1 MLANRVNLDFEK
13 SLNQND
19 PTLIDYKITNKLE
32 YIYFLFGENAPLYSM
47 QSYSKS
53 ELQYY
58 KDLLNTDAQVTS
70 DGDHNNWWGDL
81 SDFEKMRRINSKVDQ
96 TNWLID
102 EGLGIEGLKLV
113 LNEER
118 VFKQDMYYRAEY
130 GFSGLSNRIIHKGE
144 IKKLSKG
151 VIAPLLENII
161 SFGISFS
168 GSEYFI
174 CLNTILDGRFL
185 GGKIIR
191 VKDLSV
197 LVGIDESVLMGEID
211 RIIERI
217 KKYTGYQ
224 WGQFDSLFY
233 GNRGKYNWYKVVE
246 INQRKTM
253 GLVIKKCA
261 ELFGPGEFRV
271 SSLENEKKEHIKL
284 FVKEN
289 ALKTY
294 YVLD

>member
-13 SLNQND
+13 SLNQNN
-19 PTLIDYKITNKLE
+19 PTLIDNKITNRLE

-58 KDLLNTDAQVTS
+58 KDLLNTDAQVAS

-96 TNWLID
+96 TNWVID
-102 EGLGIEGLKLV
+102 EGLGIDGLSLV

-118 VFKQDMYYRAEY
+118 AFEQDMYFRAEY

-144 IKKLSKG
+144 IIKLSKG

-161 SFGISFS
+161 SFGITFS

-197 LVGIDESVLMGEID
+197 LVGIDEIVLMGEID

-261 ELFGPGEFRV
+261 ELFGPGEFKV
-271 SSLENEKKEHIKL
+271 SSLDNEKKKHIKL
-284 FVKEN
+284 FIKKS

-294 YVLD
+294 YILD

>member
-19 PTLIDYKITNKLE
+19 PTLIDYKITNRLE
-32 YIYFLFGENAPLYSM
+32 YIYFLFGENAPLYSI
-47 QSYSKS
+47 QSYSQS

-58 KDLLNTDAQVTS
+58 KDLLNTDVQVTS
-70 DGDHNNWWGDL
+70 DGDYDNWWGDL

-96 TNWLID
+96 TNWVIN
-102 EGLGIEGLKLV
+102 EGLGIDGLTLV

-144 IKKLSKG
+144 INKLSRG
-151 VIAPLLENII
+151 VIAPLLENFI
-161 SFGISFS
+161 SFGITFS
-168 GSEYFI
+168 DSEYFI

-191 VKDLSV
+191 VKDLSD

-233 GNRGKYNWYKVVE
+233 SNRGKYNWYKVVE

-253 GLVIKKCA
+253 GLVIKKCT
-261 ELFGPGEFRV
+261 ELFGSGEFKV
-271 SSLENEKKEHIKL
+271 SSLDNEKKKHIKL
-284 FVKEN
+284 FVKES